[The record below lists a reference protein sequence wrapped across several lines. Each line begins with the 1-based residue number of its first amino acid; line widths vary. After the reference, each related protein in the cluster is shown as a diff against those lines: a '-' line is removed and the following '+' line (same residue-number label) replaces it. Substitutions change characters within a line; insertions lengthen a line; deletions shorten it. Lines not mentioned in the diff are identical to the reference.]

1 MQRISL
7 LLAGFAP
14 AVLWGQQGAG
24 TELWRVAATTLP
36 VPPALATGGA
46 AAFWNPAQPT
56 TPERVSLALDVI
68 ETAPT
73 VNASGVLVTVRA
85 RVRPLGRL
93 IGVAVGRHDELVLV
107 YMARREV
114 WLQSPKRILARG
126 HGLCARRANRC

>member
-36 VPPALATGGA
+36 IPPALATGGA
-46 AAFWNPAQPT
+46 AAFWNPAQPA
-56 TPERVSLALDVI
+56 TPERASFALEVI

-85 RVRPLGRL
+85 RVRPLGPL
-93 IGVAVGRHDELVLV
+93 
-107 YMARREV
+107 
-114 WLQSPKRILARG
+114 
-126 HGLCARRANRC
+126 